1 MRANDSSA
9 ANDKYNPYAPEYIGV
24 EKFLDIIS
32 LEPTSSEDDERFCLS
47 HVFTYRD
54 FEDGVLGLA
63 WVAEP
68 GKMVVLF
75 LFYITALSL
84 QTTIACFTEGNG
96 KLHKT
101 QDNRNMYN
109 IKGRRKWHVKWRVDK
124 CESRRKG

>member
-1 MRANDSSA
+1 MRANDSNA
-9 ANDKYNPYAPEYIGV
+9 EKDKNNPYAPEYIGV

-32 LEPTSSEDDERFCLS
+32 LEPTSSKDGEQFCLS

-75 LFYITALSL
+75 LFLLHCLSKQPLHALQKGMANYIR
-84 QTTIACFTEGNG
+84 
-96 KLHKT
+96 HKT
-101 QDNRNMYN
+101 IEICIILKEEGSGMLN
-109 IKGRRKWHVKWRVDK
+109 G
-124 CESRRKG
+124 